1 MARFRLLPD
10 EIHNFAHNNEWL
22 VRNLI
27 LVGRVQDALDLSRD
41 LVSLPQ
47 HPRHNTLSERGSYAF
62 GRQRLL
68 QVLSEYGLWEELLR
82 EAGGHYL
89 PPTDDDRAQEEWLGW
104 LSVAQFMSGEAKA
117 GGKTLRSLQR
127 RRLALQERLISLREN
142 QAEEEEREEIEEKEE
157 KPAADAAES
166 PEKIKEHLEE
176 LRRVIAR
183 AAAAAAARRKDL
195 PTLKK
200 QMETAKLDSLIR
212 AQWLADA
219 GDLDE
224 AIQLAEQAV
233 KDDEA
238 QVRPLAILVDLLW
251 RKERKDEALERFAS
265 LRTVAGHADLATP
278 MLARLEPVVTAAGLS
293 GDWRTPPA
301 PAGDLGERPPLDQLG
316 PIRWQPYTAPSWSA
330 HTADNEL
337 VSGEEYEARPR
348 IVIFYL
354 GFGCLHCME
363 QLHAFAPKIE
373 AFREL
378 GVDLVAIST
387 ETVDELQHG
396 IKNYEKQMEIRLLSD
411 GEKQVF
417 KSFRCWDDFE
427 NQPLH
432 GTFLIDAKG
441 QVRWQDIGF
450 EPFNDPE
457 FLLKETKRLLDLP

>member
-1 MARFRLLPD
+1 MTGD
-10 EIHNFAHNNEWL
+10 
-22 VRNLI
+22 
-27 LVGRVQDALDLSRD
+27 
-41 LVSLPQ
+41 
-47 HPRHNTLSERGSYAF
+47 
-62 GRQRLL
+62 
-68 QVLSEYGLWEELLR
+68 
-82 EAGGHYL
+82 
-89 PPTDDDRAQEEWLGW
+89 
-104 LSVAQFMSGEAKA
+104 SGA

-127 RRLALQERLISLREN
+127 RRLALQERLIALREQQAEGTTAEDGEENATEN
-142 QAEEEEREEIEEKEE
+142 QAKSG
-157 KPAADAAES
+157 ADDAAENGAKDEAEDA
-166 PEKIKEHLEE
+166 EKIKKHLEE

-183 AAAAAAARRKDL
+183 AAAAAATRRKDL
-195 PTLKK
+195 PALKR

-224 AIQLAEQAV
+224 AIRLAEKGV

-251 RKERKDEALERFAS
+251 RKERKEEAIERFQS
-265 LRTVAGHADLATP
+265 LRTVAGQADLDTP
-278 MLARLEPVVTAAGLS
+278 MLARLGPIVEAAGLS
-293 GDWRTPPA
+293 GDWRTPSA
-301 PAGDLGERPPLDQLG
+301 PASDLGERPPLDQLG
-316 PIRWQPYTAPSWSA
+316 PFRWQPYTAPSWSA
-330 HTADNEL
+330 RTSDNEL
-337 VSGEEYEARPR
+337 VSGEEFDGRPR

-363 QLHAFAPKIE
+363 QLHKFAPKIE

-378 GVDLVAIST
+378 GVDVVAISS
-387 ETVDELQHG
+387 ETVAELQQG
-396 IKNYEKQMEIRLLSD
+396 IKNYDKKLEIRLLSD

-417 KSFRCWDDFE
+417 KSYRCWDDFE

-457 FLLKETKRLLDLP
+457 FLLKETKRLLELP